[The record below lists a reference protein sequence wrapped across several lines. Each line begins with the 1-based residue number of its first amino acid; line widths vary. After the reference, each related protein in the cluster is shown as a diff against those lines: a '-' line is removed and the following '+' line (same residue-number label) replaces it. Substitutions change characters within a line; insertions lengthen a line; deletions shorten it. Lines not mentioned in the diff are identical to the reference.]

1 MPKRSQIAAFSGV
14 FIVITSLVLAQVH
27 AGPRFKVLHAF
38 GKTEDAGL
46 WGSLTLDASGNLYGT
61 TMGSVFRLAPQP
73 DGMWK
78 LTTLHQF
85 HYPGKG
91 GAAPNGG
98 LIFDPA
104 GNLYGTTAT
113 GGVHDKGVIFELT
126 PGPGAW
132 KETVLYSFCPKPG
145 CKDGGAPSSGVV
157 MDGSGNLYGA
167 AGVAY
172 ELARENDGWKE
183 VVLHHFAGKNG
194 DGDDAEGGVIRDA
207 SGDVYGTTRGGGVQC
222 GSTTCGTV
230 YKLTPEP
237 DGKWKETILHRFD
250 NNGVDGIT
258 PGGGAL
264 FMDASGDLYG
274 TTAGGGC
281 CGGVTFQLARSEDG
295 HWKETILYE
304 FPGGEDGEEPGA
316 GVVMDAARNLYG
328 TTIYGGDPDCDC
340 GVVYKLAPGAKGK
353 WVYTAL
359 HAFTGFD
366 GAQPDANLIVD
377 PRGNLY
383 GTAAT
388 GGKYGGG
395 IVFEIMP

>member
-1 MPKRSQIAAFSGV
+1 M
-14 FIVITSLVLAQVH
+14 
-27 AGPRFKVLHAF
+27 
-38 GKTEDAGL
+38 
-46 WGSLTLDASGNLYGT
+46 
-61 TMGSVFRLAPQP
+61 
-73 DGMWK
+73 
-78 LTTLHQF
+78 
-85 HYPGKG
+85 
-91 GAAPNGG
+91 
-98 LIFDPA
+98 
-104 GNLYGTTAT
+104 
-113 GGVHDKGVIFELT
+113 
-126 PGPGAW
+126 
-132 KETVLYSFCPKPG
+132 
-145 CKDGGAPSSGVV
+145 
-157 MDGSGNLYGA
+157 
-167 AGVAY
+167 
-172 ELARENDGWKE
+172 
-183 VVLHHFAGKNG
+183 
-194 DGDDAEGGVIRDA
+194 
-207 SGDVYGTTRGGGVQC
+207 
-222 GSTTCGTV
+222 
-230 YKLTPEP
+230 
-237 DGKWKETILHRFD
+237 HRFD

-264 FMDASGDLYG
+264 FMDASGNLYG

-295 HWKETILYE
+295 HWKEAILCE

-316 GVVMDAARNLYG
+316 GVVMDAAGNLYG
-328 TTIYGGDPDCDC
+328 TTMYGGDPDCDC